1 MLTVYKTL
9 QEKLQEVSLDTLDS
23 MEKGI
28 WVKLTNPTNEE
39 IQQTSASANIPD
51 YFFRFAIDEDDC
63 PRIILAKNCI
73 LAIIHVPIFYGTDR
87 YETSPLSIILTPE
100 LTVTISDNL
109 IEILPDNNASNR
121 FSFDTAKRTQF
132 FFQILYHADTVFL
145 KSIRHIRK
153 RTDEIEL
160 HLRKSTNNQEVFQ
173 LLDLEKGLT
182 YFTAALRGNVIVAET
197 ILRMRSDPQMR
208 YLLQMHEEDEDV
220 LESVIIENKRALE
233 LAQTYSEILSNM
245 MDAFSSVIN
254 NNLNH
259 IMKFLAS
266 VTILLAIPTMVSS
279 FWSMSLVVPW
289 QGTAAGFWIVLL
301 IALITSG
308 AVGLLLRK
316 KGMF

>member
-1 MLTVYKTL
+1 MLTAYKTL
-9 QEKLQEVSLDTLDS
+9 QNQLEEVPWDPSLKGVWIKLVH
-23 MEKGI
+23 
-28 WVKLTNPTNEE
+28 PTSEE
-39 IQQTSASANIPD
+39 ILRLCAAAEIPE
-51 YFFRFAIDEDDC
+51 YFFRFAVDEDDC
-63 PRIILAKNCI
+63 PRIILGKKCI
-73 LAIIHVPIFYGTDR
+73 LAIIHVPISHGADR

-100 LTVTISDNL
+100 LTITISEEL
-109 IEILPDNNASNR
+109 IQVIPDSSDGSR
-121 FSFDTAKRTQF
+121 FLFDTGKRTQF

-145 KSIRHIRK
+145 KYIRHIRRK
-153 RTDEIEL
+153 TDDIEVR
-160 HLRKSTNNQEVFQ
+160 LRKSTNNQEILQ

-233 LAQTYSEILSNM
+233 LVQTYSEILSIM

-259 IMKFLAS
+259 IIKFLAS
-266 VTILLAIPTMVSS
+266 VTIVVSIPTMISS
-279 FWSMSLVVPW
+279 FWSMTLIVPW
-289 QGTAAGFWIVLL
+289 QGTEIGFWIVLML
-301 IALITSG
+301 ALITSTATG
-308 AVGLLLRK
+308 IILRK